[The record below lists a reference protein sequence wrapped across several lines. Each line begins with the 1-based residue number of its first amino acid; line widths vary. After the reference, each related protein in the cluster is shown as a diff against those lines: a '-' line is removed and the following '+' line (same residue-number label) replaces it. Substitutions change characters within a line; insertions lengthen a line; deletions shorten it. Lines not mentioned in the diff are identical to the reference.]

1 MPRLA
6 RNLLGNIFIH
16 NMVQGINKEYIF
28 EEDFQKQ
35 KYLQLMKKYSEK
47 YNIFILAYCIMDNHT
62 HTLTYSEDIS
72 NLSLFMKDTNNQYAN
87 YYNKSKE
94 RVGYVFRNRFTSKP
108 IYNQSQLKYI
118 HMNPVKAQITNSEEE
133 YKFSSYNDYIRNQD
147 FINSKIFNIV
157 FQSEHNHIE
166 KFKSIKYE
174 PMNIEKN
181 DININEIFNRF
192 ISENNLDSNKISKD
206 SSLIKK
212 FISYLISN
220 EYKFTK
226 VEIARILNMSRAELY
241 RKLK

>member
-1 MPRLA
+1 
-6 RNLLGNIFIH
+6 
-16 NMVQGINKEYIF
+16 
-28 EEDFQKQ
+28 
-35 KYLQLMKKYSEK
+35 
-47 YNIFILAYCIMDNHT
+47 
-62 HTLTYSEDIS
+62 
-72 NLSLFMKDTNNQYAN
+72 
-87 YYNKSKE
+87 
-94 RVGYVFRNRFTSKP
+94 
-108 IYNQSQLKYI
+108 
-118 HMNPVKAQITNSEEE
+118 MNPVKAQITNSEEE